1 MSKRFLAQIATLV
14 ILLTANGCG
23 TLIHSPQ
30 IAPATIPL
38 TSPVAREV
46 SIEELRRLLPARPI
60 VVGFDVDDTLI
71 FSAPAFNALEPDY
84 PADVIRPK
92 DYGALTPAQRQQYH
106 EFWNRLNEEYDD
118 RSIPKRIGKQLLD
131 LHVQRGDKIY
141 IISRRQKTVPPTNT
155 VTRRLERLF
164 GVRLRHPVAQTNL
177 KDKTP
182 FIAARRILYYYGDSD
197 SDITAAV
204 GASAV
209 PIRVQRSPA
218 SYAKDQPHNGQL
230 NEIVLENSRN

>member
-1 MSKRFLAQIATLV
+1 M
-14 ILLTANGCG
+14 
-23 TLIHSPQ
+23 
-30 IAPATIPL
+30 
-38 TSPVAREV
+38 
-46 SIEELRRLLPARPI
+46 
-60 VVGFDVDDTLI
+60 
-71 FSAPAFNALEPDY
+71 
-84 PADVIRPK
+84 
-92 DYGALTPAQRQQYH
+92 
-106 EFWNRLNEEYDD
+106 
-118 RSIPKRIGKQLLD
+118 
-131 LHVQRGDKIY
+131 IY

-209 PIRVQRSPA
+209 PIRFQARGYFSLQISFPA
-218 SYAKDQPHNGQL
+218 DAHSG
-230 NEIVLENSRN
+230 